1 MTSAHNHND
10 STIVKNISGTSD
22 DRYKI
27 DNLHKKF
34 IAAGGTDS
42 AMCQVKGCP
51 NPGSATAHVIKTD
64 GRSAN
69 NWWLC
74 WVCAKH
80 NNPHNDEPYALR
92 KNAKLVSVRDI
103 TGT

>member
-1 MTSAHNHND
+1 MPHHND

-22 DRYKI
+22 DRYKV
-27 DNLHKKF
+27 DNLHQKF

-42 AMCQVKGCP
+42 AMCQVKGCSDL
-51 NPGSATAHVIKTD
+51 GRATAHVIKTD

-69 NWWLC
+69 TWWLC

-80 NNPHNDEPYALR
+80 NNPHNENPYALR
-92 KNAKLVSVRDI
+92 KNAKLITVREI
-103 TGT
+103 TGN